1 MTEQEAFL
9 QAIVEEPD
17 DDTPRLVY
25 ADWLDENGQHDRA
38 EFIRVQCLQASLP
51 WDDDRQ
57 SELLA
62 REARLLARHYEEWTA
77 AGGDWPDRE
86 DGTPGLGFRRGF
98 IERVLSV
105 EPAHFLS
112 RAPALFA
119 ACPVRDVLVELLP
132 GTFADLA
139 GCPYPAGLRTLRL
152 FSFPPEEVYEIC
164 RSPRLARLE
173 ALHVYSSLRS
183 DGEFRYLL
191 GILEQQQTSAP
202 GSLRSLGLA
211 DNGLSEGALAALIA
225 SPLARTVTS
234 LDLSYNFQFT
244 VEGLRH
250 FVSSPWWRRLEE
262 LNVGRSFPDI
272 PGAGRLLAEGL
283 GRTRLRALRVDSPL
297 AGLEDSESLV
307 RALSAAPTWGPLR
320 ALSLG
325 HCGLDGGRL
334 RMLLDC
340 PHTAGLTKLD
350 LLDCRLGD
358 DEVEHLAGC
367 PRLCGL
373 TALGLGYNSIGDRGA
388 VALAESPY
396 QKRLRRLHLQHTR
409 ITDAGIAALVRS
421 ANVEHLRLLSLG
433 PGCSESGVAEIARSP
448 RLDHLYALHVRDRLT
463 DDAALALAWSPF
475 LRCLAHLFIDTSRL
489 SETGQQALCQATH
502 GVWGSRGA
510 LERHELFFSWE
521 A

>member
-9 QAIVEEPD
+9 QAIIEEPD

-25 ADWLDENGQHDRA
+25 ADWLDEHGDADRA

-62 REARLLARHYEEWTA
+62 REAQLLARHYEEWTA
-77 AGGDWPDRE
+77 VCSDWPDRE

-98 IERVLSV
+98 IERVLNV
-105 EPAHFLS
+105 EPDHFL
-112 RAPALFA
+112 RWAPALFA
-119 ACPVRDVLVELLP
+119 ACPVRDILVDLLP

-139 GCPYPAGLRTLRL
+139 ACPYPAGLRTLRL
-152 FSFPPEEVYEIC
+152 SSFQPAEALEIC

-173 ALHVYSSLRS
+173 ALEVWSCLHS
-183 DGEFRYLL
+183 DGAFRNLL
-191 GILEQQQTSAP
+191 GIPGQEQPSAL
-202 GSLRSLGLA
+202 GSLRRLGIA
-211 DNGLSEGALAALIA
+211 SNRLSEDALATLIA
-225 SPLARTVTS
+225 SPLARTVTG
-234 LDLSYNFQFT
+234 LNLGYNFQFT

-262 LNVGRSFPDI
+262 LDVSRCIPNI
-272 PGAGRLLAEGL
+272 PGAGRLLAEGV
-283 GRTRLRALRVDSPL
+283 GRARLRALQVDSPL

-307 RALSAAPTWGPLR
+307 GALAAAPTWGPLR

-325 HCGLDGGRL
+325 HCGMDGGRL

-340 PHTAGLTKLD
+340 PHTASLTILG

-358 DEVEHLAGC
+358 AEVELLAGC

-373 TALGLGYNSIGDRGA
+373 TALELGYNSISDRGA

-396 QKRLRRLHLQHTR
+396 LKRLRRLHLQHTR

-421 ANVEHLRLLSLG
+421 ANVEHLRHLSLG
-433 PGCSESGVAEIARSP
+433 PGCSDAAVAEIARSP
-448 RLDHLYALHVRDRLT
+448 RLDHLYALHLRDQLT

-475 LRCLAHLFIDTSRL
+475 LRCLTHLLIDTSRL
-489 SETGQQALCQATH
+489 SETGQLALWQATH
-502 GVWGSRGA
+502 GVWGSRGVE
-510 LERHELFFSWE
+510 ERYEPFFSWE
-521 A
+521 V